1 MNDRERHMTEVQQL
15 EPHDALPE
23 SGPYVLVLRRFG
35 EDAPDIA
42 ITEIIVADDDPP
54 PELTVALRPD
64 GNTMHFDE
72 AVASAVAQAEERG
85 ISIVY
90 AVDRTRGPRE
100 AEVLSHGGDRTV
112 DMDKLVDDTA
122 GETGTSI
129 QDRPPD
135 AGYNL
140 TPHR

>member
-1 MNDRERHMTEVQQL
+1 MAEVQQL

-35 EDAPDIA
+35 EDAPRVA

-54 PELTVALRPD
+54 PELTVALRPE
-64 GNTMHFDE
+64 GSSMHFDE
-72 AVASAVAQAEERG
+72 AVAAAVAQAEEKG
-85 ISIVY
+85 IPAVY
-90 AVDRTRGPRE
+90 AVDWTRGPRE

-112 DMDKLVDDTA
+112 DMGNLVDDTA
-122 GETGTSI
+122 GETGTNM
-129 QDRPPD
+129 QDRPTN